1 VAGRVRVAAV
11 QLSSGIDQ
19 EENLATCRRMIDRAA
34 GEGAQVIV
42 LPEFCN
48 HPSWYDDEAH
58 AWAVACDLDGPW
70 LSGIAE
76 RAATHRAWVMV
87 NVTRRAE
94 PGVLTASNVLY
105 DPSGAAASVSDKQV
119 LMGAENRHLARGR
132 GNAPVVETPY
142 GRLATY
148 SCMDGV
154 IFETPRGLALRGA
167 QVLLNSLN
175 SFALDE
181 ADLHIPVRAAENRVF
196 VVAAN
201 KVGPLIPAHA
211 LSHVSE
217 RMGVPPE
224 RLHGAGE
231 SQVVA
236 PDGSVLA
243 QAPPT
248 GEAVAVADIDPARSD
263 DKRRPDGTDVFAARR
278 PELYTAIT
286 GAPRGRR
293 RPAGSARVDTAVVQ
307 VADDTDA
314 AVTAVLDAVAG
325 GARLVVTPELA
336 GVPGGLVT
344 DPAAAASAGELLL
357 RRIAGGLADAGTQDR
372 AVVVTSVVEGLPGGF
387 AHTGVVVGAGGVVG
401 RQRQL
406 HAVAR
411 HAWVSTLGTELAPV
425 DLWFGRLAVVVG
437 DDSVYPETTRLAA
450 LDDADVVAVPGAVQ
464 EVWEVSTGLVER
476 AAENRVCLLAATRA
490 GAAGTSLV
498 ATLERDFTLWTSWS
512 DRTFDGRISFPRL
525 TVAREEDPVATA
537 VIHPERAA
545 NRILTQDTDIVDSRP
560 WQLCGE
566 LVGSQAAP
574 VAGRAGSAV

>member
-1 VAGRVRVAAV
+1 VAGPVRVAAV
-11 QLSSGIDQ
+11 QLESGVDR

-34 GEGAQVIV
+34 GEGARVIV

-70 LSGIAE
+70 LGAIAE
-76 RAATHRAWVMV
+76 RAVTHRVWVMV

-94 PGVLTASNVLY
+94 PGVLTASNVLF
-105 DPSGAAASVSDKQV
+105 DPSGVAASVSDKQV
-119 LMGAENRHLARGR
+119 LMGAENRHLTRGR
-132 GNAPVVETPY
+132 ANAPVVETPY

-181 ADLHIPVRAAENRVF
+181 ADLHIPVRAAENRVY

-211 LSHVSE
+211 LAHVSE
-217 RMGVPPE
+217 HMGVPPE

-236 PDGSVLA
+236 PDGTVLA

-248 GEAVAVADIDPARSD
+248 GEAVAVAEIDPTRAD
-263 DKRRPDGTDVFAARR
+263 DKRRPDGTDVLAARR
-278 PELYTAIT
+278 PALYAAIAE
-286 GAPRGRR
+286 APRGRR
-293 RPAGSARVDTAVVQ
+293 RPAGAASVEAAVVQ
-307 VADDTDA
+307 VGDDADAVVAAVIDA
-314 AVTAVLDAVAG
+314 AAAG
-325 GARLVVTPELA
+325 ATLVVAPELA
-336 GVPGGLVT
+336 GVPGGRVT
-344 DPAAAASAGELLL
+344 DPAPAAATGRYLLE
-357 RRIAGGLADAGTQDR
+357 RIADGLAGAGTQV
-372 AVVVTSVVEGLPGGF
+372 VVVTSVVEELPRGF
-387 AHTGVVVGAGGVVG
+387 AHTGVVVGAGGVIG

-411 HAWVSTLGTELAPV
+411 HAWVSALGAELEPL
-425 DLWFGRLAVVVG
+425 DLWFGRLAVIVG
-437 DDSVYPETTRLAA
+437 DDAVYPETTRLAA

-476 AAENRVCLLAATRA
+476 AAENRVCLVAATRP
-490 GAAGTSLV
+490 GPTGTSLI
-498 ATLERDFTLWTSWS
+498 ATLERDFTLWTAWS
-512 DRTFDGRISFPRL
+512 ERTFDGRISFPRL
-525 TVAREEDPVATA
+525 TVARPEDPVTTA
-537 VIHPERAA
+537 AVHPERAA
-545 NRILTQDTDIVDSRP
+545 NRILTQRTDVVDSRP

-566 LVGSQAAP
+566 LVGSPADH
-574 VAGRAGSAV
+574 VAGRAESAV